1 MHEAVKVE
9 RRACARPSVIGPSA
23 SVLPASTRFATAAA
37 TLVRPVVV
45 ALG

>member
-9 RRACARPSVIGPSA
+9 RRACARPSVIGPSE
-23 SVLPASTRFATAAA
+23 SVLPPLTRFAIAAA
-37 TLVRPVVV
+37 TPVRPVVV